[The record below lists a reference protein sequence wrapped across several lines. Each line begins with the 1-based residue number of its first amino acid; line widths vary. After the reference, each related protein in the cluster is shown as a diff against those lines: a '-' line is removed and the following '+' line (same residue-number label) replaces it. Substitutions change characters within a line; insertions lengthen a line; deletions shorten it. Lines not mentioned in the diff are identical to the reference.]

1 MKIRLEV
8 KILSVSI
15 SSFWRGLQQGG
26 EYRSLKS
33 VIQVIES
40 RKAYLTLRSAE
51 RAPTLSAARK
61 LNSPFSK
68 WRGVFLFTQSFIAN

>member
-1 MKIRLEV
+1 MKNRLKV
-8 KILSVSI
+8 KTLSVSI

-26 EYRSLKS
+26 KYCSLKS

-51 RAPTLSAARK
+51 RIPTLSAA
-61 LNSPFSK
+61 
-68 WRGVFLFTQSFIAN
+68 